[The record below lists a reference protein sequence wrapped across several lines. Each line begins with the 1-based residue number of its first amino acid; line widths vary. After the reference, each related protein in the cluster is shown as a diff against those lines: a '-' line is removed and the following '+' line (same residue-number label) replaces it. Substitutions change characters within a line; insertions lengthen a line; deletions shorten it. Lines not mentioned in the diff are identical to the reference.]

1 MEATK
6 APQGAEWVWAGT
18 KKIFFKY
25 GTCITWWPQP
35 LSLTFRRRW
44 TGRRSPA
51 GWAGNW
57 VAGYWIWAELQAVAL
72 KTKSSRLCLI
82 PGSVTQERQR
92 SRQNKTKQT
101 QKKSSSSLQKKRY
114 KLMRGTKRKVTGTC
128 SFPHR
133 RHLKHPTQS
142 MILEMLR
149 KASLISSWHSQKT
162 QVILNL
168 ESYPHKLK
176 LQLQSVLMCVC
187 SPSSFVNAIK
197 GFEALASPYLCI
209 CIHSA
214 ARAFFDAL
222 MFYST
227 ISRRV
232 LTGVARIQLNA
243 FMQLNQKVNYK
254 SLWILWA
261 QTIKNMGG
269 EHSENIH

>member
-1 MEATK
+1 MAH
-6 APQGAEWVWAGT
+6 V
-18 KKIFFKY
+18 
-25 GTCITWWPQP
+25 CPQP
-35 LSLTFRRRW
+35 LSLTFRRHW

-57 VAGYWIWAELQAVAL
+57 VAGYWIWAELQSVAL

-92 SRQNKTKQT
+92 SKQT
-101 QKKSSSSLQKKRY
+101 KKSSSSLQKKHY
-114 KLMRGTKRKVTGTC
+114 KLTRGTKRKITGTC

-176 LQLQSVLMCVC
+176 LQLQSVLLCVC
-187 SPSSFVNAIK
+187 GNPAYTRSLPA
-197 GFEALASPYLCI
+197 AL
-209 CIHSA
+209 
-214 ARAFFDAL
+214 L
-222 MFYST
+222 M
-227 ISRRV
+227 R
-232 LTGVARIQLNA
+232 
-243 FMQLNQKVNYK
+243 
-254 SLWILWA
+254 
-261 QTIKNMGG
+261 
-269 EHSENIH
+269 